1 MPAVNTTVVAEARD
15 PVQAEIWLDALHAAG
30 IEANAFERGV
40 GAALGGAT
48 GVFAIYPVV
57 VGESDLVRARNVIA
71 ELGDAGRIAPVRD
84 RNATRAAQRRGL
96 TLAISIVI
104 LIVVLGTLS
113 RIILG

>member
-57 VGESDLVRARNVIA
+57 VAESDLVRARNVIA
-71 ELGDAGRIAPVRD
+71 ELGDAARISPVRD
-84 RNATRAAQRRGL
+84 HNAARSAQRRGL
-96 TLAISIVI
+96 TIAGALIILIVI
-104 LIVVLGTLS
+104 LGVLS
-113 RIILG
+113 RVVVG